1 MLARHLRRTGLRIR
15 ATLVQRAPLANL
27 SRKRPWRIN
36 SPHLTKDFLY
46 KISSEQAL
54 QSALVSSR
62 RKMKRAKKAPG
73 QKRNQPKDADKAVV
87 PLAGPVLAQE
97 DDDMYQE
104 PYRLI
109 KVPANQLK
117 LTEAELKEEHTRVLT
132 ANDPNVPNNITKYN
146 YHSRC
151 YKVDPPGGQD
161 NLAIHFSLEGC
172 SLHRD
177 SNEAKEQATYYLKYK
192 EDLAE
197 AKKLIVEEHG
207 KDEDEDDLF
216 ENRKNQFNYS
226 ERAAQTF
233 NNPLR
238 ERCISTKPP
247 AVVNFSG
254 TVSQWEIYDRYMS
267 DYAMQMAEQELL
279 KSQEKKKTGIG
290 STSNGGLQNTTVSKE
305 DDMVHSQR
313 MGNALKIL
321 ERMVNQNADDE
332 IFQDF
337 KYWEDASDAFR
348 DGEGS
353 LLPLWRFHTE
363 RSKRKQVTALA
374 WNPKYPDL
382 FSVGYGSYDFMRQ
395 GSGMVCCFSLKNTS
409 YPEYTFTT
417 ESGVMC
423 LNFHP
428 EHCSLLAV
436 GCYDGIVMVYDV
448 RHKGN
453 RPIYASS
460 IKTGK
465 HTDPVWQVQWQIE
478 DLAKELNFFSIS
490 SDGRVANWTMSKN
503 ELKMEPVMQLKLVST
518 SKDDPEE
525 TLLSGLAGGCCFDF
539 NRVSEHLF
547 IVGTEEGKIHK
558 CSKAYS
564 GQYLETYLGHHMA
577 VYTIRWNPFH
587 PRVFISCSA
596 DWTVK
601 LWDHNVPT
609 AIMSFDLGN
618 AVGDVA
624 WSPYS
629 ATVFAAVT
637 SDGKVHIF
645 DLAENKHEPL
655 CEQKVVKRA
664 KLTHVVFNQRDPIL
678 IVGDDRGGCNSL
690 KLSPNLRLIHDPL
703 GEEASA
709 GLTKEVT
716 TQRQIDNMD
725 RLLASVDT
733 KPVGQ

>member
-1 MLARHLRRTGLRIR
+1 MKRSKKK
-15 ATLVQRAPLANL
+15 L
-27 SRKRPWRIN
+27 SRELKK
-36 SPHLTKDFLY
+36 SESKD
-46 KISSEQAL
+46 KSATT
-54 QSALVSSR
+54 QS
-62 RKMKRAKKAPG
+62 
-73 QKRNQPKDADKAVV
+73 
-87 PLAGPVLAQE
+87 LAATEEE
-97 DDDMYQE
+97 DNMYQE
-104 PYRLI
+104 PARRI
-109 KVPANQLK
+109 KVPDDQLK
-117 LTEAELKEEHTRVLT
+117 LSEAELKEEHTRVLT
-132 ANDPNVPNNITKYN
+132 ANDPNIPNNITKYN

-151 YKVDPPGGQD
+151 FKVDPPGGQD
-161 NLAIHFSLEGC
+161 NLAIHLALEGA

-177 SNEAKEQATYYLKYK
+177 STEAKEQAAYYIKYK

-197 AKKLIVEEHG
+197 AKRLIIEENG
-207 KDEDEDDLF
+207 KEGGEDDLF

-238 ERCISTKPP
+238 ERYVSTKPP

-254 TVSQWEIYDRYMS
+254 TVSQWDIYDRYMG

-279 KSQEKKKTGIG
+279 NPEIKKKTGVG
-290 STSNGGLQNTTVSKE
+290 MPTSGGAQVSKE

-313 MGNALKIL
+313 MGGALKIL

-337 KYWEDASDAFR
+337 KYWEDTSDAFR

-374 WNPKYPDL
+374 WNPKYPDM

-395 GSGMVCCFSLKNTS
+395 GNGMVCCFSLKNTS

-423 LNFHP
+423 VSYHP

-436 GCYDGIVMVYDV
+436 GCYDGVVMVYDV
-448 RHKGN
+448 RNKGN
-453 RPIYASS
+453 RPIRSSS

-465 HTDPVWQVQWQIE
+465 HTDPVWQIQWQIE
-478 DLAKELNFFSIS
+478 DLAKEQSFFSIS
-490 SDGRVANWTMSKN
+490 SDGLVANWTMSKN
-503 ELKMEPVMQLKLVST
+503 ELKMEPVMHLRLISSPKE
-518 SKDDPEE
+518 DPGEA
-525 TLLSGLAGGCCFDF
+525 LLTGFANGSCFDF
-539 NRVSEHLF
+539 NNISEHLF
-547 IVGTEEGKIHK
+547 VVGTEEGKIHK

-564 GQYLETYLGHHMA
+564 GQYLETYAGHHMA
-577 VYTIRWNPFH
+577 VYTVCWNPFH
-587 PRVFISCSA
+587 PRVFLSCSA

-601 LWDHNVPT
+601 MWDHNIQT

-629 ATVFAAVT
+629 STVFAAVT
-637 SDGKVHIF
+637 SDGKVHVF

-664 KLTHVVFNQRDPIL
+664 KLTHVSFNRKDPI
-678 IVGDDRGGCNSL
+678 IVVGDDRGGCNSL
-690 KLSPNLRLIHDPL
+690 KLSPNLRSTCDCTGLVQANKMDSIL
-703 GEEASA
+703 A
-709 GLTKEVT
+709 GT
-716 TQRQIDNMD
+716 
-725 RLLASVDT
+725 DT
-733 KPVGQ
+733 KTAMSADSTC

>member
-1 MLARHLRRTGLRIR
+1 
-15 ATLVQRAPLANL
+15 
-27 SRKRPWRIN
+27 
-36 SPHLTKDFLY
+36 
-46 KISSEQAL
+46 
-54 QSALVSSR
+54 
-62 RKMKRAKKAPG
+62 MKRSKKAG
-73 QKRNQPKDADKAVV
+73 KKRTQSRANVDKST
-87 PLAGPVLAQE
+87 AQIGSIITND

-109 KVPANQLK
+109 KIPCNQLQ
-117 LTEAELKEEHTRVLT
+117 LSETQLKEEYTRVLT
-132 ANDPNVPNNITKYN
+132 ANDPNVPNNTSKYN

-161 NLAIHFSLEGC
+161 NLAIHFTLEGN

-177 SNEAKEQATYYLKYK
+177 SIEAKEQATYYLKYR

-197 AKKLIVEEHG
+197 ARKIIVEEHG

-247 AVVNFSG
+247 AVANFSG
-254 TVSQWEIYDRYMS
+254 AVSQWEIYDRYMS

-279 KSQEKKKTGIG
+279 KNQEKKKVGIG
-290 STSNGGLQNTTVSKE
+290 AVKDANVSKE

-409 YPEYTFTT
+409 FPEYTFTT

-423 LNFHP
+423 LNFHS

-465 HTDPVWQVQWQIE
+465 HTDPVWQVQWQVE
-478 DLAKELNFFSIS
+478 DLAKELNFYSIS

-503 ELKMEPVMQLKLVST
+503 ELKMEPVMQLKLVNT

-525 TLLSGLAGGCCFDF
+525 TLLSGPAGGCCFDF

-564 GQYLETYLGHHMA
+564 GQYLETYIGHHMA
-577 VYTIRWNPFH
+577 IYTIRWNPFH
-587 PRVFISCSA
+587 PRVFLSCSA

-601 LWDHNVPT
+601 LWDHNLHT

-618 AVGDVA
+618 SVGDVA

-629 ATVFAAVT
+629 STVFAAVT
-637 SDGKVHIF
+637 SDGKVHVF
-645 DLAENKHEPL
+645 DLAANKHEPL

-664 KLTHVVFNQRDPIL
+664 KLTHVVFNQRDPIV

-690 KLSPNLRLIHDPL
+690 KLSPNLRLSHNDL
-703 GEEASA
+703 NGES
-709 GLTKEVT
+709 
-716 TQRQIDNMD
+716 QIENMD

-733 KPVGQ
+733 TKPSRQ

>member
-1 MLARHLRRTGLRIR
+1 MKRSKKK
-15 ATLVQRAPLANL
+15 L
-27 SRKRPWRIN
+27 SRELKK
-36 SPHLTKDFLY
+36 SESKD
-46 KISSEQAL
+46 KSATT
-54 QSALVSSR
+54 QS
-62 RKMKRAKKAPG
+62 
-73 QKRNQPKDADKAVV
+73 
-87 PLAGPVLAQE
+87 LAATEEE
-97 DDDMYQE
+97 DNMYQE
-104 PYRLI
+104 PARRI
-109 KVPANQLK
+109 KVPDDQLK
-117 LTEAELKEEHTRVLT
+117 LSEAELKEEHTRVLT
-132 ANDPNVPNNITKYN
+132 ANDPNIPNNITKYN

-151 YKVDPPGGQD
+151 FKVDPPGGQD
-161 NLAIHFSLEGC
+161 NLAIHLALEGA

-177 SNEAKEQATYYLKYK
+177 STEAKEQAAYYIKYK

-197 AKKLIVEEHG
+197 AKRLIIEENG
-207 KDEDEDDLF
+207 KEGGEDDLF

-238 ERCISTKPP
+238 ERYVSTKPP

-254 TVSQWEIYDRYMS
+254 TVSQWDIYDRYMG

-279 KSQEKKKTGIG
+279 NPEIKKKTGVG
-290 STSNGGLQNTTVSKE
+290 MPTSGGAQVSKE

-313 MGNALKIL
+313 MGGALKIL

-337 KYWEDASDAFR
+337 KYWEDTSDAFR

-374 WNPKYPDL
+374 WNPKYPDM

-395 GSGMVCCFSLKNTS
+395 GNGMVCCFSLKNTS

-423 LNFHP
+423 VSYHP

-436 GCYDGIVMVYDV
+436 GCYDGVVMVYDV
-448 RHKGN
+448 RNKGN
-453 RPIYASS
+453 RPIRSSS

-465 HTDPVWQVQWQIE
+465 HTDPVWQIQWQIE
-478 DLAKELNFFSIS
+478 DLAKEQSFFSIS
-490 SDGRVANWTMSKN
+490 SDGLVANWTMSKN
-503 ELKMEPVMQLKLVST
+503 ELKMEPVMHLRLISSPKE
-518 SKDDPEE
+518 DPGEA
-525 TLLSGLAGGCCFDF
+525 LLTGFANGSCFDF
-539 NRVSEHLF
+539 NNIAEHLF
-547 IVGTEEGKIHK
+547 VVGTEEGKIHK

-564 GQYLETYLGHHMA
+564 GQYLETYVGHHMA
-577 VYTIRWNPFH
+577 VYTVCWNPFH
-587 PRVFISCSA
+587 PRVFLSCSA

-601 LWDHNVPT
+601 MWDHNIQT

-629 ATVFAAVT
+629 STVFAAVT
-637 SDGKVHIF
+637 SDGKVHVF

-664 KLTHVVFNQRDPIL
+664 KLTHVSFNRKDPI
-678 IVGDDRGGCNSL
+678 IVVGDDRGGCNSL
-690 KLSPNLRLIHDPL
+690 KLSPNLRSTCDCTGLVQANKMDSIL
-703 GEEASA
+703 A
-709 GLTKEVT
+709 GT
-716 TQRQIDNMD
+716 
-725 RLLASVDT
+725 DT
-733 KPVGQ
+733 KTAMSADSTC